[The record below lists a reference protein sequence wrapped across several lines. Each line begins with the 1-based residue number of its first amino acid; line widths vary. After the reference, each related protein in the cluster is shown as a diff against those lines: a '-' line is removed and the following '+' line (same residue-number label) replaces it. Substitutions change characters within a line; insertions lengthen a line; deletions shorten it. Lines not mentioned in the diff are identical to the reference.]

1 LSAGWAFPLAAWNF
15 YSQNFLAPFSTL
27 TNTPIINWGY
37 LLFIQLGGCTQS
49 FFFWSFCL
57 QNGSTD
63 YCSTNKSWTLNFLP
77 KNAYLTGMRT

>member
-1 LSAGWAFPLAAWNF
+1 LAAWNF